1 MPFGYIQ
8 DREHEYLVD
17 HGAHSSR
24 ASQSQG
30 LGDSAETALMVAS
43 ASHTGAVDHAW
54 PLSALRLLGP
64 RFLHVGYLVS
74 SHRNRIPEVKQQ
86 ALLIL

>member
-8 DREHEYLVD
+8 DRAHEYLVD

-24 ASQSQG
+24 VSQSQG
-30 LGDSAETALMVAS
+30 LGDGAEAALTVAS
-43 ASHTGAVDHAW
+43 ASHTGAVGHTW
-54 PLSALRLLGP
+54 PLSALRLPGP
-64 RFLHVGYLVS
+64 RFLHMGHLMS
-74 SHRNRIPEVKQQ
+74 SHRNRTPEVKQQ